1 MTFFDSNI
9 YKNIQSVAT
18 PFYLY
23 KKSILQATC
32 EAIKTEI
39 AGANFHVHYALK
51 ANNNDAL
58 LQIIQSYGFGADCV
72 SGNEIKHALKNNFS
86 KDKIVLA
93 GVGKSDKEMD
103 EAIDADI
110 FSLNIESIEEIEVI
124 NQLAANKN
132 KTVNV
137 ALRINPNVIAN
148 THAYITTGLET
159 NKNGILFSDLDIALL
174 QLKQSKFL
182 KLIGLHFH
190 IGSQINE
197 LEPFRNL
204 CTRINQVY
212 QMLLK
217 KGIQLQHINV
227 GGGLGIN
234 YEAPDTDTIPNFKNY
249 FDVYKKHL
257 DIDKNIEIHFELGRS
272 MVAQCGALITKV
284 LIVKKNNN
292 LQFLVLD
299 AGMTE
304 LLRPALYQAYHKIEN
319 LSAQFSRQDFAL
331 QNVYDVVGP
340 ICESSD
346 CFGKAVNMPSSVRN
360 DLVAIRSTGAY
371 GAVMSSGYNM
381 RDRVE
386 EVVV

>member
-1 MTFFDSNI
+1 MQFFNPTI
-9 YKNIQSVAT
+9 YNGIQTIET

-23 KKSILQATC
+23 RKAILQATC

-39 AGANFHVHYALK
+39 ADTNFHVHYALK
-51 ANNNDAL
+51 ANNNQAL
-58 LQIIQSYGFGADCV
+58 LEIIQAYGFGADCV
-72 SGNEIKHALKNNFS
+72 SGNEIRHALKNNFA
-86 KDKIVLA
+86 KEKIVLA
-93 GVGKSDKEMD
+93 GVGKSDKEIND
-103 EAIDADI
+103 AIDADI
-110 FSLNIESIEEIEVI
+110 FSLNIESIEEITII
-124 NQLAANKN
+124 NELAMAKN
-132 KTVNV
+132 KIVNI
-137 ALRINPNVIAN
+137 ALRVNPNVIAN
-148 THAYITTGLET
+148 THKYITTGLET
-159 NKNGILFSDLDIALL
+159 NKNGILFSDLDVAIAE
-174 QLKQSKFL
+174 LKQCQHL

-204 CTRINQVY
+204 CLRINQVHKTVV
-212 QMLLK
+212 Q
-217 KGIQLQHINV
+217 KGIILQHINV

-234 YEAPDTDTIPNFKNY
+234 YEKPDEDTIPNFKNY
-249 FDVYKKHL
+249 FEVFKKHL
-257 DIDKNIEIHFELGRS
+257 EINKKIEIHFELGRS

-319 LSAQFSRQDFAL
+319 LSAQFLRQDLLL

-346 CFGKAVNMPSSVRN
+346 CFGKAVSLQTSSRN
-360 DLVAIRSTGAY
+360 DFIAIRSTGAY
-371 GAVMSSGYNM
+371 GAVMASAYNM
-381 RDRVE
+381 RDKVDE
-386 EVVV
+386 IFI